1 MDRSELIL
9 LKGLLRHQRL
19 LSLAVVVDGLP
30 VAGVVPFLASPD
42 LSGLAVHV
50 SALTR
55 HARGLGND
63 APWSGVVHVPDS
75 SAVDPLQVTRVFLQG
90 ASRRFEGDD
99 VLEAVQA
106 KWVERFP
113 SAEMTVGL
121 GDFTFFSLDIAA
133 GRLVA
138 GLGEARNLS
147 REHFEQAARL

>member
-1 MDRSELIL
+1 MDRSELTL

-19 LSLAVVVDGLP
+19 LALAVVVDGLP

-42 LSGLAVHV
+42 LTSLAVHV

-55 HARGLGND
+55 HARGLGDD

-75 SAVDPLQVTRVFLQG
+75 GSVDPLQVPRVLLQG
-90 ASRRFEGDD
+90 ESRRLEGDD
-99 VLEAVQA
+99 ILEAVRR

-113 SAEMTVGL
+113 SAEMTVDL
-121 GDFTFFSLDIAA
+121 GDFTFFSLDLAA

-138 GLGEARNLS
+138 GPGEARNLS
-147 REHFEQAARL
+147 REHFAQAARL

>member
-1 MDRSELIL
+1 MIV
-9 LKGLLRHQRL
+9 RL
-19 LSLAVVVDGLP
+19 L
-30 VAGVVPFLASPD
+30 
-42 LSGLAVHV
+42 
-50 SALTR
+50 T
-55 HARGLGND
+55 NC
-63 APWSGVVHVPDS
+63 GVVHVPDS

-106 KWVERFP
+106 MWVERFP
-113 SAEMTVGL
+113 TAEMTVGL